1 MSNNNLE
8 LVCSMMLGKFIVTY
22 LHNDGRRES
31 ITCSG
36 GLYSDLPKEVL
47 EWSRMTWIRIIYID
61 TNYSYD
67 GTVVPEIV
75 IG

>member
-8 LVCSMMLGKFIVTY
+8 LVCSMMLSKFLVSY
-22 LHNDGRRES
+22 LHRDGHHDTVE
-31 ITCSG
+31 CNG
-36 GLYSDLPKEVL
+36 MYSDLPEQVKI
-47 EWSRMTWIRIIYID
+47 WSRMTWIRIIYID